1 MSSAT
6 LRATVSSLTLLLV
19 ACTGYQSV
27 EIDEPSYSRVQIQQ
41 DLDQFLSS
49 VKSTHPGV
57 WWHVVSTASDV

>member
-49 VKSTHPGV
+49 VKSTHP
-57 WWHVVSTASDV
+57 DV